1 MFGYLCVIGFAFV
14 TKKQIICY
22 IALLIYKR
30 QM

>member
-1 MFGYLCVIGFAFV
+1 MFGSLRTVGFAFV